1 MKNVK
6 WSLFWEETRFV
17 RLVVVRKVR
26 SLTLVVDF
34 VLRKRTGS
42 LKRRFFLLNKGE
54 MGFDVTW
61 SVEEYLESVGLGF
74 G

>member
-1 MKNVK
+1 MKLL
-6 WSLFWEETRFV
+6 LFLGETRFV

-42 LKRRFFLLNKGE
+42 LKRRFSLLNKGE

-61 SVEEYLESVGLGF
+61 SVEEYLESVGLSF